1 MKSDRIT
8 RLALRASSFLTISV
22 FLGIA
27 TLLAFGYSV
36 AREWQQGVAV
46 RIAHQNEESAE
57 LIIKAITR
65 DMRGAQA
72 RILANRDW
80 DAPLP
85 ADFTRD
91 MTEQVATTFA
101 RYPYPES
108 FFIWR
113 GGHQSVLF
121 FSRTT
126 RLPRWMPPPRSAST
140 REAQARQGA
149 ASRTARSPKRSPVVN
164 SPIALAIDPPVADE
178 VRRRVLASVE
188 AQRRYAVFNTELA
201 GVPYQIIARITY
213 ADSLREHLESV
224 SGFTVNLD
232 WVRKWY
238 FADILSEV
246 WPSVSGGLT
255 QDIVLLDENNRT
267 VLGSNNEDQ
276 PVAQR
281 AFPLLFMDSSDTASD
296 VPPDLRHTQ
305 WRIRISASR
314 DPILLSARRRVDTT
328 LLATSFA
335 VILCGVS
342 LMVTHK
348 AVLSRVKVSEMR
360 SRFVSSVTHELKTP
374 LANIHALAATLARQ
388 SQIPSERYRDYP
400 NLLMRETNH
409 LSRLVDNLLAY
420 ARITD
425 VSETYAFEPMAAAEI
440 AEEALRSFQPR
451 LSESGIT
458 VQFEISPDLPFVCV
472 DQRAMTLALTN
483 LIENATRHVRNNGH
497 IRVSTSCV
505 DSVVSIEVQ
514 DDGCGISTAKLAA
527 LRESIA
533 SREFSPSDGGGLGL
547 AIASKVVADHRGTF
561 TVDSVPGTG
570 TRCVIGL
577 PAC

>member
-1 MKSDRIT
+1 MKSERIT
-8 RLALRASSFLTISV
+8 RLARRASSFLTISI

-27 TLLAFGYSV
+27 TLLAFGYRV

-46 RIAHQNEESAE
+46 RIAHQNEESAD

-113 GGHQSVLF
+113 GGQQSMLF

-126 RLPRWMPPPRSAST
+126 RLPRWMPAPTPAL
-140 REAQARQGA
+140 
-149 ASRTARSPKRSPVVN
+149 N
-164 SPIALAIDPPVADE
+164 SPITLAVDPPLGDE
-178 VRRRVLASVE
+178 VRRHVLASVA
-188 AQRRYAVFNTELA
+188 AQRRYAVFNTQLA

-238 FADILSEV
+238 FADMLSEV

-255 QDIVLLDENNRT
+255 QDIALLDENNRT

-281 AFPLLFMDSSDTASD
+281 TFPLLFMDSSDTASD
-296 VPPDLRHTQ
+296 VPPDLNHAQ

-314 DPILLSARRRVDTT
+314 DPILLSARRRVDIT
-328 LLATSFA
+328 LLATGFA
-335 VILCGVS
+335 IILCALS

-348 AVLSRVKVSEMR
+348 AVLSRAKVSEMR

-388 SQIPSERYRDYP
+388 SQIPSERYREYP
-400 NLLMRETNH
+400 NLLIRETNH
-409 LSRLVDNLLAY
+409 LGRLVDNLLAY

-425 VSETYAFEPMAAAEI
+425 VSEAYAFEPMAAAELVD
-440 AEEALRSFQPR
+440 EALKSFQPR
-451 LSESGIT
+451 LSENGIT
-458 VQFEISPDLPFVCV
+458 VQSEMSPDLPFVCV

-483 LIENATRHVRNNGH
+483 LIENAVRHVRNNGH
-497 IRVSTSCV
+497 IRISTRRL
-505 DSVVSIEVQ
+505 DSVVFIEVQ
-514 DDGCGISTAKLAA
+514 DDGCGISTVKLAA

-547 AIASKVVADHRGTF
+547 AIAGKVVADHKGTF
-561 TVDSVPGTG
+561 TVDSELGAG

>member
-36 AREWQQGVAV
+36 ACEWQQGVAV

-113 GGHQSVLF
+113 GGHQSMLF

-126 RLPRWMPPPRSAST
+126 RLPRWMPPK
-140 REAQARQGA
+140 
-149 ASRTARSPKRSPVVN
+149 SPGVN
-164 SPIALAIDPPVADE
+164 SPIALAVDPPVADE
-178 VRRRVLASVE
+178 VRRQVLASVD

-201 GVPYQIIARITY
+201 GVPYQIIARIAY

-224 SGFTVNLD
+224 
-232 WVRKWY
+232 
-238 FADILSEV
+238 
-246 WPSVSGGLT
+246 
-255 QDIVLLDENNRT
+255 
-267 VLGSNNEDQ
+267 
-276 PVAQR
+276 
-281 AFPLLFMDSSDTASD
+281 
-296 VPPDLRHTQ
+296 
-305 WRIRISASR
+305 SASR

-335 VILCGVS
+335 VVLCGVS

-388 SQIPSERYRDYP
+388 SQIPSERYREYP
-400 NLLMRETNH
+400 NLLTRETNH

-425 VSETYAFEPMAAAEI
+425 VSETYAFEPMAAAELVD
-440 AEEALRSFQPR
+440 ETLRRFKPR

-458 VQFEISPDLPFVCV
+458 VQFEMSPDLPFVCV

-483 LIENATRHVRNNGH
+483 LIENAMRHVRNNGH
-497 IRVSTSCV
+497 IRVSTSGV

-547 AIASKVVADHRGTF
+547 AIASNVVADHGGTF
-561 TVDSVPGTG
+561 TVDSVLGTG

>member
-36 AREWQQGVAV
+36 ACEWQQGVAV

-65 DMRGAQA
+65 DMRGVQA

-121 FSRTT
+121 FSRPT

-164 SPIALAIDPPVADE
+164 SPIALAADPPVADE
-178 VRRRVLASVE
+178 VRRHVRISVA

-201 GVPYQIIARITY
+201 GIPYQIIARITY

-281 AFPLLFMDSSDTASD
+281 AFPLLFMDPSDTASD
-296 VPPDLRHTQ
+296 VPPGLRHTQ
-305 WRIRISASR
+305 WRFRISASR

-388 SQIPSERYRDYP
+388 SQITSERYRDYP
-400 NLLMRETNH
+400 NLLIREDRKST
-409 LSRLVDNLLAY
+409 RLNSSHGYISY
-420 ARITD
+420 AVFCLKKKNI
-425 VSETYAFEPMAAAEI
+425 
-440 AEEALRSFQPR
+440 
-451 LSESGIT
+451 
-458 VQFEISPDLPFVCV
+458 
-472 DQRAMTLALTN
+472 
-483 LIENATRHVRNNGH
+483 
-497 IRVSTSCV
+497 
-505 DSVVSIEVQ
+505 
-514 DDGCGISTAKLAA
+514 
-527 LRESIA
+527 
-533 SREFSPSDGGGLGL
+533 
-547 AIASKVVADHRGTF
+547 
-561 TVDSVPGTG
+561 
-570 TRCVIGL
+570 
-577 PAC
+577 

>member
-22 FLGIA
+22 FVGIA
-27 TLLAFGYSV
+27 TLLAFGYLV
-36 AREWQQGVAV
+36 ARDWQQGIVV
-46 RIAHQNEESAE
+46 RIAHQNEESAD

-80 DAPLP
+80 DAPVP

-113 GGHQSVLF
+113 GGQQSMLF
-121 FSRTT
+121 FSRAM
-126 RLPRWMPPPRSAST
+126 RLPRWMPPP
-140 REAQARQGA
+140 Q
-149 ASRTARSPKRSPVVN
+149 SPTIN
-164 SPIALAIDPPVADE
+164 SPIALAADPPVADE
-178 VRRRVLASVE
+178 VRRRVLTSVA
-188 AQRRYAVFNTELA
+188 AQRRYVVFNTELA
-201 GVPYQIIARITY
+201 GIPYQIVARITY

-238 FADILSEV
+238 FADMLSEV

-255 QDIVLLDENNRT
+255 QDIARLDENNRT
-267 VLGSNNEDQ
+267 VLGSNNEEE
-276 PVAQR
+276 PVVQR

-296 VPPDLRHTQ
+296 IPSDLAHKQ
-305 WRIRISASR
+305 WRIRISASH
-314 DPILLSARRRVDTT
+314 DPILRSASRRVDIT
-328 LLATSFA
+328 LLATTFA
-335 VILCGVS
+335 VILCGLS
-342 LMVTHK
+342 LMVTHQ
-348 AVLSRVKVSEMR
+348 AVLSRAKVSEMR

-374 LANIHALAATLARQ
+374 LASIHALAATLARQ
-388 SQIPSERYRDYP
+388 SPIASERYREYP
-400 NLLMRETNH
+400 NLLIQETNH

-420 ARITD
+420 ARITHA
-425 VSETYAFEPMAAAEI
+425 SEAYAFEPIAAAELV
-440 AEEALRSFQPR
+440 EEALKSFQPR
-451 LSESGIT
+451 FSENGIT
-458 VQFEISPDLPFVCV
+458 VEFEMSPDLPFVCV

-483 LIENATRHVRNNGH
+483 LIENAVRHIGNNGH
-497 IRVSTSCV
+497 IHISTSRV

-514 DDGCGISTAKLAA
+514 DDGCGISTAKLTA

-533 SREFSPSDGGGLGL
+533 SREFSPSDGGGFGL
-547 AIASKVVADHRGTF
+547 EIASKVVADHRGTF
-561 TVDSVPGTG
+561 TVESVLGTG

-577 PAC
+577 PAY

>member
-80 DAPLP
+80 DAPVP

-108 FFIWR
+108 FFVWR
-113 GGHQSVLF
+113 GGQQSMLF
-121 FSRTT
+121 FSRAT
-126 RLPRWMPPPRSAST
+126 RLPRWMPPPQNPT
-140 REAQARQGA
+140 I
-149 ASRTARSPKRSPVVN
+149 N
-164 SPIALAIDPPVADE
+164 SPIALAADPPVAGE
-178 VRRRVLASVE
+178 VRRHVRTSVA

-201 GVPYQIIARITY
+201 GIPYQIIARITY

-232 WVRKWY
+232 WVRQWY

-246 WPSVSGGLT
+246 QPSASGGLT
-255 QDIVLLDENNRT
+255 QDVALVDEHNRT
-267 VLGSNNEDQ
+267 VVGSSIKGPPIAE
-276 PVAQR
+276 R
-281 AFPLLFMDSSDTASD
+281 AFPLLFMDSSDTESD
-296 VPPDLRHTQ
+296 LSFDVRQALWKLRV
-305 WRIRISASR
+305 SASR
-314 DPILLSARRRVDTT
+314 DPMLLSATRRADTT
-328 LLATSFA
+328 LVATGLA

-342 LMVTHK
+342 LMLAHR
-348 AVLSRVKVSEMR
+348 AVLSGVKLAEMR

-374 LANIHALAATLARQ
+374 LANIRALAGTLARE
-388 SQIPSERYRDYP
+388 SHGSSERYKAYP
-400 NLLMRETNH
+400 DLLIQEAND

-425 VSETYAFEPMAAAEI
+425 VTETYSFEAMAAAELVD
-440 AEEALRSFQPR
+440 EALRSFQPR
-451 LSESGIT
+451 LLEGGIS
-458 VQFEISPDLPFVCV
+458 VQVDTSQELPFVRA
-472 DQRAMTLALTN
+472 DQRAMVLALRN
-483 LIENATRHVRNNGH
+483 LIDNAIRHVRNNGH
-497 IRVSTSCV
+497 VRLSTNRA
-505 DSVVSIEVQ
+505 DSTVFIEVH
-514 DDGCGISTAKLAA
+514 DDGPGISTARLAA

-533 SREFSPSDGGGLGL
+533 SRSFSPSDGGGLGL
-547 AIASKVVADHRGTF
+547 AIVSKVVADHGGTL
-561 TVDSVPGTG
+561 TVDSELGVGTWC
-570 TRCVIGL
+570 TIGL